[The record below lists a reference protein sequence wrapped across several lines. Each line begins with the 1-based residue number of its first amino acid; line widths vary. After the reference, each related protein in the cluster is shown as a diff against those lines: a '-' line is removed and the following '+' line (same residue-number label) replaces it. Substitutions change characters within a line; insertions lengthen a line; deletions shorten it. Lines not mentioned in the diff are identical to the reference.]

1 MSTAQTHYK
10 VLRVLRGATGEEIK
24 KAYRALALVHHPDR
38 GGDEKNF
45 KELNEANET
54 LSDPETRA
62 AYDATLP
69 REQRAATYTSASG
82 GGGGGQA
89 KKAFPVVDLE
99 QLFQDYGH
107 NFSFTI
113 NYSGDGPPIV
123 SSMRSGG
130 GSTRDAKRPLET
142 VTRQDL
148 LVCAFGAKTQLK
160 GSQIG
165 ASALSRH
172 FTWEKGNRSLTSIL
186 LRLELIRLVGSSEEC
201 DKLYEL
207 VPEPGTQTKQTLDN
221 ATWNDV
227 ARAFGTQQQLL
238 GTTIAIN
245 LLPHFRW
252 KKGQLANILVSKGFI
267 KVVFG
272 TSGEAGDSTY
282 ELVTLP

>member
-1 MSTAQTHYK
+1 MSATKETYYDK
-10 VLRVLRGATGEEIK
+10 LRVQRGATQEAIK
-24 KAYRALALVHHPDR
+24 KAYHALALVHHPDK
-38 GGDEKNF
+38 GGDPEKF
-45 KELNEANET
+45 KEIKEAYEM
-54 LSDPETRA
+54 LSDPVKRA
-62 AYDATLP
+62 NYDDKLL
-69 REQRAATYTSASG
+69 REQRAATHTSASG

-89 KKAFPVVDLE
+89 KKAFLVFDLE
-99 QLFQDYGH
+99 QFLESLR
-107 NFSFTI
+107 NI
-113 NYSGDGPPIV
+113 NDTPIA

-148 LVCAFGAKTQLK
+148 VVCAFGAKTQLK

-172 FTWEKGNRSLTSIL
+172 FTWEKGNRSLTNIL

-207 VPEPGTQTKQTLDN
+207 APEPGTQTKPALDN

-227 ARAFGTQQQLL
+227 ARAFGAQQQLL
-238 GTTIAIN
+238 GTCIAIN

-252 KKGQLANILVSKGFI
+252 KKGQLVTILVSKGFI
-267 KVVFG
+267 KVVDD
-272 TSGEAGDSTY
+272 TPGEAGDSTY
-282 ELVTLP
+282 ELIPCP